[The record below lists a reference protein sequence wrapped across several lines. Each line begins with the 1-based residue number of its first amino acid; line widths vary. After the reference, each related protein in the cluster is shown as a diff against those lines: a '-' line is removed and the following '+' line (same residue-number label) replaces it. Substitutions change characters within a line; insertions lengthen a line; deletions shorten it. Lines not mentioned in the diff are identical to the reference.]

1 LELFTNK
8 EIFKLNFMVS
18 LDEGKDAIKTL
29 IEEMIK
35 LFHTIK
41 DFIIHA
47 MQRSRQMFQ
56 SGELKDKFKDLLDE
70 DGDGKVE
77 VSDVLT
83 GFSKIGGKLL
93 DQDGDG
99 DFDSKDALNAL
110 GNGFGGLLD
119 QDGDGDLD
127 LQDVKRFAV
136 SQFDTDGDGDLD
148 FKDVLNSFKK
158 SNLDSDGDGKVDAK
172 DVMLKFKSIGTSVSH
187 F

>member
-1 LELFTNK
+1 LELFTSK
-8 EIFKLNFMVS
+8 EVFKLNFMVA
-18 LDEGKDAIKTL
+18 LNEGKDAVKLL
-29 IEEMIK
+29 IDEMVK

-41 DFIIHA
+41 DFIINA
-47 MQRSRQMFQ
+47 MKRSRQMFQ
-56 SGELKDKFKDLLDE
+56 SGEMKDKFKEMLDE

-77 VSDVLT
+77 VSDVLSR
-83 GFSKIGGKLL
+83 FSKIGGKLL

-99 DFDSKDALNAL
+99 DFDQKDALNAL

-127 LQDVKRFAV
+127 LQDVKKFAV

-172 DVMLKFKSIGTSVSH
+172 DVLLKFKSVGTSVSH
-187 F
+187 L